1 MDETLLFRPILKRVF
16 LIHILFVAAVY
27 FISPSTPMKPE
38 RVQVKTIRLAPQGG
52 PKVESTPKS
61 APPPP
66 KAEPPPKSTPTP
78 PKAESP
84 PKSAPKVESAPKKEK
99 AQPKKKEA
107 LKKVEKAKPAEQPKK
122 VEATKSK
129 DDRKAVLKKV
139 QESVAK
145 MESME
150 ATSPQGGKPGLK
162 PIERL
167 TFEGFCEEGGY
178 VTDMTMRLKAVLHL
192 PEYGQVRLYLTVL
205 RSGRVDSFEVV
216 DSASRL
222 NKNYLDRAL
231 RELALP
237 PFGKW
242 YPQEEKHTFALTL
255 SNEYD

>member
-1 MDETLLFRPILKRVF
+1 MDETLQFQKILKRVF
-16 LIHILFVAAVY
+16 LIHILFVAAIY

-52 PKVESTPKS
+52 GPKVESPEKS
-61 APPPP
+61 APIPP
-66 KAEPPPKSTPTP
+66 KAEP
-78 PKAESP
+78 A
-84 PKSAPKVESAPKKEK
+84 PKSAPKQESAPKKEK
-99 AQPKKKEA
+99 VPPKKKEA
-107 LKKVEKAKPAEQPKK
+107 PKKVEKAKPAEQPKK
-122 VEATKSK
+122 VEAAKNK
-129 DDRKAVLKKV
+129 NDRKAVLKKV

-167 TFEGFCEEGGY
+167 TFEGFSEEGGY

-231 RELALP
+231 KELALP